1 MMVVAAEKSQS
12 LQIVVQVILYVMY
25 FTENNRGKYFR
36 YEEPT
41 SNNTCKA
48 VIGIVTK

>member
-25 FTENNRGKYFR
+25 FTENNRGKHFR
-36 YEEPT
+36 YVKQT
-41 SNNTCKA
+41 SDKTCEA
-48 VIGIVTK
+48 VIGIVMK